1 MEVIKENINENI
13 DIIETTI
20 KPSNDIIIPPV
31 DIIETIKPS
40 NEIPIIPPVDII
52 ETIKPSNE
60 IPIIPPE
67 DIIETIIIP
76 SNEIPIIPP
85 VDVIETIKP
94 SNDIIIPPVDII
106 ETIKPSNEI
115 PIKPSNDIIET
126 IKIQIDTPMKPP
138 IDVIETIKPSNDNN
152 INKTKTI
159 DKNIPI
165 KPKTNNQSIFANYF
179 NKKKNNNDIDSNK
192 KEMINS
198 PNEESPKIEANK
210 DDIFI
215 DIPNRSSSVT
225 RDEIS
230 ADFVNINMDSN
241 HQDTY
246 DEKADK
252 ILELIKDNKKKI
264 TNNLYIISCKYDIIY
279 YRYNSISLSLLIIST
294 IITFIEA
301 IRLTIINYDT
311 QFQGSEISK
320 HISQDTISLIINCL
334 SLSLSTILTILSSI
348 ARFKNYKEN
357 MDKLKVI
364 HDTLFNYKNLYD
376 KEKDLIHYYKINNEL
391 NYEIFKKIQDTI
403 EDYNKEIKSIN
414 IFENIRNTDI
424 IKFNNIKVNHDL
436 RLHQLSS
443 KREIELLRINK
454 FTKKK
459 KEEITNNNTIGCYG
473 FN

>member
-1 MEVIKENINENI
+1 MNKIN
-13 DIIETTI
+13 
-20 KPSNDIIIPPV
+20 

-40 NEIPIIPPVDII
+40 NDIPNI
-52 ETIKPSNE
+52 S
-60 IPIIPPE
+60 
-67 DIIETIIIP
+67 
-76 SNEIPIIPP
+76 
-85 VDVIETIKP
+85 
-94 SNDIIIPPVDII
+94 
-106 ETIKPSNEI
+106 
-115 PIKPSNDIIET
+115 SNDIIET
-126 IKIQIDTPMKPP
+126 IKSSNDIPNIPSND
-138 IDVIETIKPSNDNN
+138 IIETPIKPSNDIPN
-152 INKTKTI
+152 IPSNDI
-159 DKNIPI
+159 PNIPSNDIIETPI
-165 KPKTNNQSIFANYF
+165 KPSNDIPNIPSNDIIKQKTINNIKKPKINDNNQNIFAKYF
-179 NKKKNNNDIDSNK
+179 LKNNNKDLDSNK

-198 PNEESPKIEANK
+198 PNEESPKLEANK
-210 DDIFI
+210 DDVFI
-215 DIPNRSSSVT
+215 DIPIRSSSINKN
-225 RDEIS
+225 EIS
-230 ADFVNINMDSN
+230 ADFVNINIDN
-241 HQDTY
+241 HQESYED
-246 DEKADK
+246 KAKKLLD
-252 ILELIKDNKKKI
+252 LIKDNKKKI

-301 IRLTIINYDT
+301 IRLTIVNYDT

-320 HISQDTISLIINCL
+320 HISQDTISLIINCV

-357 MDKLKVI
+357 MDKLKVV

-376 KEKDLIHYYKINNEL
+376 KEKDLIHYYMINNEL

-414 IFENIRNTDI
+414 IFDNIRNTDI

-459 KEEITNNNTIGCYG
+459 KEDITNNNTNCCYG

>member
-1 MEVIKENINENI
+1 MEVINENI
-13 DIIETTI
+13 EVIETD
-20 KPSNDIIIPPV
+20 NDITNIPTN

-40 NEIPIIPPVDII
+40 NDITNIPTNDIIETIKSNNDIPNIPTNDII
-52 ETIKPSNE
+52 ETIKPTND
-60 IPIIPPE
+60 IPNIP
-67 DIIETIIIP
+67 T
-76 SNEIPIIPP
+76 
-85 VDVIETIKP
+85 
-94 SNDIIIPPVDII
+94 NDIIKINKSKII
-106 ETIKPSNEI
+106 
-115 PIKPSNDIIET
+115 
-126 IKIQIDTPMKPP
+126 
-138 IDVIETIKPSNDNN
+138 DNN
-152 INKTKTI
+152 VNFFKFNNI
-159 DKNIPI
+159 KNI
-165 KPKTNNQSIFANYF
+165 
-179 NKKKNNNDIDSNK
+179 NK

-215 DIPNRSSSVT
+215 DIPIRPSSIK
-225 RDEIS
+225 DEIS
-230 ADFVNINMDSN
+230 ADFVNINIDNN

-246 DEKADK
+246 DDKADK
-252 ILELIKDNKKKI
+252 LLDLIKDNKKKI

-311 QFQGSEISK
+311 QYQGSEISK

-357 MDKLKVI
+357 MDKLKVV

-376 KEKDLIHYYKINNEL
+376 KEKDLINYYKINNEL

-403 EDYNKEIKSIN
+403 EDYNKEIKNIN

-459 KEEITNNNTIGCYG
+459 KEDINNNNNNSIGCYS

>member
-1 MEVIKENINENI
+1 MNKI
-13 DIIETTI
+13 
-20 KPSNDIIIPPV
+20 NDI
-31 DIIETIKPS
+31 
-40 NEIPIIPPVDII
+40 
-52 ETIKPSNE
+52 
-60 IPIIPPE
+60 
-67 DIIETIIIP
+67 
-76 SNEIPIIPP
+76 
-85 VDVIETIKP
+85 IETIKP
-94 SNDIIIPPVDII
+94 SNDIIETPIKPSNDIPNIPSNDII
-106 ETIKPSNEI
+106 ETPIKPSNDIPNIPSNDIPNIPSNDIIET
-115 PIKPSNDIIET
+115 PIKPSNDIIKQKT
-126 IKIQIDTPMKPP
+126 INNIKKPKI
-138 IDVIETIKPSNDNN
+138 NDNN
-152 INKTKTI
+152 QN
-159 DKNIPI
+159 
-165 KPKTNNQSIFANYF
+165 IFANYF
-179 NKKKNNNDIDSNK
+179 LKNNNKDLDSNK

-198 PNEESPKIEANK
+198 PDESPKSNK
-210 DDIFI
+210 DDVFI
-215 DIPNRSSSVT
+215 DIPIRYSSINKN
-225 RDEIS
+225 EIS
-230 ADFVNINMDSN
+230 ADFVNINIDN
-241 HQDTY
+241 HQESYED
-246 DEKADK
+246 KAKKLLD
-252 ILELIKDNKKKI
+252 LIKDNKKKI

-301 IRLTIINYDT
+301 IRLTIVNYDT

-320 HISQDTISLIINCL
+320 HISPDTITLIINCL

-357 MDKLKVI
+357 MDKLKVV

-376 KEKDLIHYYKINNEL
+376 KEKDLIHYYMINNEL

-414 IFENIRNTDI
+414 IFDNIRNTDI

-459 KEEITNNNTIGCYG
+459 KEDITNNNTNCCYG

>member
-1 MEVIKENINENI
+1 MEVINENI
-13 DIIETTI
+13 EVIETDNDIPT
-20 KPSNDIIIPPV
+20 NDIIKIIKHTNDIPNIPTN

-40 NEIPIIPPVDII
+40 KDII
-52 ETIKPSNE
+52 ETIKPTND
-60 IPIIPPE
+60 IPNIP
-67 DIIETIIIP
+67 T
-76 SNEIPIIPP
+76 
-85 VDVIETIKP
+85 
-94 SNDIIIPPVDII
+94 NDIIKINKSKII
-106 ETIKPSNEI
+106 
-115 PIKPSNDIIET
+115 
-126 IKIQIDTPMKPP
+126 
-138 IDVIETIKPSNDNN
+138 DNN
-152 INKTKTI
+152 VNFFKFNNI
-159 DKNIPI
+159 KNI
-165 KPKTNNQSIFANYF
+165 
-179 NKKKNNNDIDSNK
+179 NK

-215 DIPNRSSSVT
+215 DIPIRPSSIK
-225 RDEIS
+225 DEIS
-230 ADFVNINMDSN
+230 ADFVNINIDNN

-246 DEKADK
+246 DDKADK
-252 ILELIKDNKKKI
+252 LLDLIKDNKKKI

-311 QFQGSEISK
+311 QYQGSEISK

-357 MDKLKVI
+357 MDKLKVV

-391 NYEIFKKIQDTI
+391 NYEVFKKIQDTI
-403 EDYNKEIKSIN
+403 EDYNKEIKNIN

-459 KEEITNNNTIGCYG
+459 KEDINNNNTISCYS